1 MDELRI
7 DKWLWASRLFKTRRL
22 AAEACQAGK
31 VKLNGRSVKP
41 GRAIRVG
48 DGLQIT
54 RKRYRQQICVTGLS
68 ERRVSPPVAATLYE
82 DTTPNEEL
90 EQARLVNTMEST
102 FRRERRGAGR
112 PTKRDRRALQKLKGQ
127 L

>member
-7 DKWLWASRLFKTRRL
+7 DKWLWAARLFKTRRL

-31 VKLNGRSVKP
+31 VKLNSRSVKP
-41 GRAIRVG
+41 GRAVKVG
-48 DGLQIT
+48 DQLLIT
-54 RKRYRQQICVTGLS
+54 RKLYKQRIRATGLS
-68 ERRVSPPVAATLYE
+68 ERRVSSHIAATLYE

-90 EQARLVNTMEST
+90 EQARLVHTMESD
-102 FRRERRGAGR
+102 FHRERRGAGR